1 MVKKNKHIIIQAR
14 TSSTRFPQKVIK
26 KIGDDTLLGLVIK
39 RVKQATKVDQVIVAT
54 SSNHSDD
61 LIENIAEELE
71 VHVYRGSLEDVLD
84 RYYQASVK
92 YKSDIIIRIT
102 GDCPL
107 IDPKLIDAIVE
118 RFEVENLDYLSNT
131 LDPKYPDGQDIEVF
145 SFEALEKA
153 WKFANLNSEREHV
166 TPFIH
171 KNSSYLGQ
179 TLFKA
184 DNFDN
189 PIGDYSDLRITVDNE
204 EDFFVIQSL
213 IKFGGINLTWES
225 YIDILTKNQLY
236 KLNNKFLRN
245 EGLVKSKEN
254 D

>member
-1 MVKKNKHIIIQAR
+1 MKNKHIIIQAR

-118 RFEVENLDYLSNT
+118 RFEVEDLDYLSNT

-153 WKFANLNSEREHV
+153 WKFANLNSERVAKIIKELINTH
-166 TPFIH
+166 
-171 KNSSYLGQ
+171 
-179 TLFKA
+179 
-184 DNFDN
+184 
-189 PIGDYSDLRITVDNE
+189 
-204 EDFFVIQSL
+204 EDS
-213 IKFGGINLTWES
+213 
-225 YIDILTKNQLY
+225 
-236 KLNNKFLRN
+236 
-245 EGLVKSKEN
+245 GLHEVV
-254 D
+254 